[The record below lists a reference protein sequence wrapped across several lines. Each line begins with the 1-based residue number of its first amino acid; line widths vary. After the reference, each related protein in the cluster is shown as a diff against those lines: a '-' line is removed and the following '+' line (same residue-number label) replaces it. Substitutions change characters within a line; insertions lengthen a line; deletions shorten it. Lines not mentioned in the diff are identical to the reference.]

1 MFFRTLSKWPLK
13 ISKNAEFAQPFRVT
27 SSSISVIVRREF
39 SLRLFGIHHF
49 AAFDS
54 LVLFLNFSS
63 FLFCG
68 ETCLVS
74 LIMFHIQIFLFEKK
88 KKAPA
93 QTRGVMFKSKYR
105 GCMCSD
111 PSNWSFGVSVD
122 FCPSSRVCSGEFD
135 CKRSSGIIKWYQN
148 MRIK

>member
-13 ISKNAEFAQPFRVT
+13 ISKNAEFAQPFGVT

-39 SLRLFGIHHF
+39 SLHLFGIHHF
-49 AAFDS
+49 AALDS

-88 KKAPA
+88 KKSSCTN
-93 QTRGVMFKSKYR
+93 QRSHVQKQIQRLLVLRSIQLVFRGL
-105 GCMCSD
+105 
-111 PSNWSFGVSVD
+111 
-122 FCPSSRVCSGEFD
+122 SGLLPEQQGLF
-135 CKRSSGIIKWYQN
+135 W
-148 MRIK
+148 